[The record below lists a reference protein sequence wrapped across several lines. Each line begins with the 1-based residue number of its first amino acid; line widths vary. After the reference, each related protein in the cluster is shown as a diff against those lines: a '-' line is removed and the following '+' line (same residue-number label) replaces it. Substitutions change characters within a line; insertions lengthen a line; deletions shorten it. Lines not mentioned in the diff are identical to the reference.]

1 MLRISVE
8 DDAAQRCGLWVGVA
22 DGAAWVLCLLRVSF
36 IKVFSQAGF
45 PAGPENQLQLTVC
58 TCYVHLLTPTSTLD
72 CSQLGKRY
80 SCAKAALHAL
90 AMNLAVHY
98 GPDGINA
105 NAVAIGT
112 VASPA
117 IWEGAL
123 ENDGDI
129 LKKIGSRIPRRTV
142 GSPDEAAAVLTFL
155 ASPDAALI
163 NGTVIVADGGWTIA
177 AGTSHDGPG
186 SWFDA

>member
-1 MLRISVE
+1 MLRSVVG
-8 DDAAQRCGLWVGVA
+8 CGL
-22 DGAAWVLCLLRVSF
+22 VLQMALFGFFVYF
-36 IKVFSQAGF
+36 VFPLSRSSPKPISRRGQKTNF
-45 PAGPENQLQLTVC
+45 SSPC
-58 TCYVHLLTPTSTLD
+58 VHAMYTYSRPHPHWIALNWK
-72 CSQLGKRY
+72 KRY